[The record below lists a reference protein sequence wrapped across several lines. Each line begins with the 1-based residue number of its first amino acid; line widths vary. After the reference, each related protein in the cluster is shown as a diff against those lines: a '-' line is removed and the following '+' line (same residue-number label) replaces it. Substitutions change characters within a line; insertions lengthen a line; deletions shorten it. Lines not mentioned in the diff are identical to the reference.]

1 MKASELSSMTVE
13 QLEDKVKE
21 LKSELFGLRFQLA
34 TGQLQNTMRL
44 SEVKRDI
51 ARCKTI
57 LRQKDGARPS
67 FVRRMRPENGKGG
80 SWNHGRKRTA

>member
-1 MKASELSSMTVE
+1 MKASELSSMSVE

-34 TGQLQNTMRL
+34 TGQLQNTMQI

-57 LRQKDGARPS
+57 LRQKEQA
-67 FVRRMRPENGKGG
+67 
-80 SWNHGRKRTA
+80 

>member
-1 MKASELSSMTVE
+1 MKANELTSMSVE

-34 TGQLQNTMRL
+34 TGQLQNTMQISQL
-44 SEVKRDI
+44 KRDI

-57 LRQKDGARPS
+57 LRQKDEA
-67 FVRRMRPENGKGG
+67 
-80 SWNHGRKRTA
+80 

>member
-1 MKASELSSMTVE
+1 MKASELSSMSVE

-34 TGQLQNTMRL
+34 TGQLQNTMQISQL
-44 SEVKRDI
+44 KRDI

-57 LRQKDGARPS
+57 LRQKDEA
-67 FVRRMRPENGKGG
+67 
-80 SWNHGRKRTA
+80 

>member
-34 TGQLQNTMRL
+34 TGQLQNTMQISQL
-44 SEVKRDI
+44 KRDI

-57 LRQKDGARPS
+57 LRQKDEA
-67 FVRRMRPENGKGG
+67 
-80 SWNHGRKRTA
+80 